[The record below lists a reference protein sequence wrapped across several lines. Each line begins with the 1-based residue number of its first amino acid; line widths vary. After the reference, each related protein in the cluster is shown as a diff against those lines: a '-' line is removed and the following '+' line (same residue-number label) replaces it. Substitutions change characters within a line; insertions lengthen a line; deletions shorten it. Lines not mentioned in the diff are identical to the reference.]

1 MHIQGPINVGHE
13 LTASLCDYTRGNT
26 MELMN
31 AECLALKS
39 SKVSCFGAFLEVYLV
54 IPA

>member
-1 MHIQGPINVGHE
+1 MNIQGPINGSQE
-13 LTASLCDYTRGNT
+13 LIASLCDYTRGNT
-26 MELMN
+26 MELMD